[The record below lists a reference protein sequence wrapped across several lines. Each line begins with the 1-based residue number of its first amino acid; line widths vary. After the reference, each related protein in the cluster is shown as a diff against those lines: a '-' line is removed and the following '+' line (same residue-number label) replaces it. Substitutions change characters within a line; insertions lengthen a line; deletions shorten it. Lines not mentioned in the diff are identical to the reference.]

1 MPRELELFILIVV
14 LSLAAAWLAA
24 FCVILEI
31 AERRQRAW
39 VWLVTVV
46 IVTVALGC
54 AALVAADRF
63 MPPRT
68 ITGTVRALG
77 DGSDRNS
84 VLAYTVVVDGGT
96 YWVRRADYNRLQIGE
111 RIRGQTGAALNFLER
126 IEVIP

>member
-1 MPRELELFILIVV
+1 MPREVELFILTVV
-14 LSLAAAWLAA
+14 LTLAAAWVAA
-24 FCVILEI
+24 FRVILKI
-31 AERRQRAW
+31 AEGRQRTW

-46 IVTVALGC
+46 IVTAALGC

-63 MPPRT
+63 MPQRT

-77 DGSDRNS
+77 DGPDRNS

-111 RIRGQTGAALNFLER
+111 RIRGQAGATLNFLER